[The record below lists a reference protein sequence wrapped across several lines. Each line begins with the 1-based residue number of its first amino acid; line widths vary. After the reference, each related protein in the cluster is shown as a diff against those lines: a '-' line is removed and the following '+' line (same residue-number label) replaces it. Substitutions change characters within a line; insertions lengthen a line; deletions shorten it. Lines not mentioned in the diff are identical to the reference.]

1 MSVGLPSSLLQEVKA
16 VKASSGKR
24 TVINLVLFIVLS
36 LSDDV
41 MKRVLL
47 NAEVR
52 TDAYATTSVRTL
64 CMIIEGVLTDY
75 FFSLP

>member
-1 MSVGLPSSLLQEVKA
+1 MDLLSSLLQEVKA

-24 TVINLVLFIVLS
+24 TVISLVLFIVLS

-47 NAEVR
+47 NAEVGANER
-52 TDAYATTSVRTL
+52 ATASVPP
-64 CMIIEGVLTDY
+64 
-75 FFSLP
+75 FFVVV